1 MRQCSNQAHNMHK
14 QQCFGAKTKSQQS
27 DLEVPARSFCLRLQ
41 SSGHSRVSLAS
52 SEAMGAHTSQQLTLR
67 LLDLVSLHQPT
78 PHILLFSVNNTG
90 QRCYSEALSA
100 VILHV
105 DYSWGVILRNFS
117 SPSDTQSKGWWM
129 FKGVHVGQLVSS
141 HLLIKVTVFMSL
153 QVII

>member
-14 QQCFGAKTKSQQS
+14 KQCFGAKTKSQQS
-27 DLEVPARSFCLRLQ
+27 DSCSHSASAFDLLVTAECLSPPR
-41 SSGHSRVSLAS
+41 RWA
-52 SEAMGAHTSQQLTLR
+52 QQLTLR

-100 VILHV
+100 VIRV

-141 HLLIKVTVFMSL
+141 RLLIKVTFFMSL